1 MVGRMII
8 RLPSFSATECRFLSA
23 CGQVATDQSK
33 VLKWLR
39 GQKTLEAK
47 YRRSGCTSYVRVMF
61 GGETGGHLHVDAAAR
76 GYFLKNRRSCPRPT
90 HKVAEVREALGRVAG
105 YDISS
110 RIVGAYFVDQKKL
123 PPFVQSTIAETTS
136 VRDVSIKT
144 TGGTLSVTGAPIN
157 SIRWWLR
164 EDQDDAFVQ
173 LEAEKTFALDEG
185 YLEECLDVLD
195 SAFEAFV
202 LQGEK

>member
-1 MVGRMII
+1 MASQMIV
-8 RLPSFSATECRFLSA
+8 RLPSFADTECRFLTA
-23 CGQVATDQSK
+23 CGQVATDRSD

-39 GQKTLEAK
+39 GQKTMEAQ
-47 YRRSGCTSYVRVMF
+47 YRRSGCTGYVRVMF
-61 GGETGGHLHVDAAAR
+61 GGKRGGHLHVDVAAR
-76 GYFLKNRRSCPRPT
+76 EFFLKHHRSPPRPT
-90 HKVAEVREALGRVAG
+90 HKIAEVREALGRVAG

-110 RIVGAYFVDQKKL
+110 RIAGTYFVDQEKL
-123 PPFVQSTIAETTS
+123 PPFVKSTIAETTS

-164 EDQDDAFVQ
+164 EDQDDALVQ